1 MKLNYTHGP
10 RALTN
15 KHFHAA
21 NRPLQDADRSHRDA
35 RGEGLIRDEGSSPQ
49 SHSAACSEK
58 TTQLLIDRSGDQ
70 FLYWAFQKPA
80 TFYQGMWMHKRI
92 IGLDVG
98 DVRIGVAVSDAL
110 GITAQGVSTL
120 RRKSLDED
128 LMALKMIL
136 EEYQVD
142 TVVIGNPLNMDG
154 QSGVQADKVKAFAEV
169 MSERLN
175 IRSILW
181 DERLTTAEARKVL
194 IEGGMRREKRKQV
207 IDQMAAMLILQSYLD
222 AQGSIIPTYGSD
234 Q

>member
-1 MKLNYTHGP
+1 
-10 RALTN
+10 
-15 KHFHAA
+15 
-21 NRPLQDADRSHRDA
+21 
-35 RGEGLIRDEGSSPQ
+35 
-49 SHSAACSEK
+49 
-58 TTQLLIDRSGDQ
+58 
-70 FLYWAFQKPA
+70 
-80 TFYQGMWMHKRI
+80 MWMHKRI

-175 IRSILW
+175 TRSILW